1 MREKEPMS
9 YEQCLH
15 ELRKAQ
21 KGLRRTRRKLMIA
34 EGILAKIYKESY
46 NSSLS
51 DSERLSRVRSL
62 VRSVFFDGWTVYKA
76 SHIHDIYLMYKGR
89 YHV

>member
-34 EGILAKIYKESY
+34 EGILAKIYKEAY
-46 NSSLS
+46 NSQLS
-51 DSERLSRVRSL
+51 DSERLSHVRSL
-62 VRSVFFDGWTVYKA
+62 VSSVFFDAWTIYRA
-76 SHIHDIYLMYKGR
+76 SHIHDIYLMNKR
-89 YHV
+89 RLHI

>member
-1 MREKEPMS
+1 MEKKKEPMS

-34 EGILAKIYKESY
+34 EGVLAKIYKESH

-51 DSERLSRVRSL
+51 DAERLSRVRRL
-62 VRSVFFDGWTVYKA
+62 VSSVFFDIWTISKA
-76 SHIHDIYLMYKGR
+76 SHVHDIYLMYKR
-89 YHV
+89 R

>member
-34 EGILAKIYKESY
+34 EGILAKIYKESF
-46 NSSLS
+46 NSSLP
-51 DSERLSRVRSL
+51 DIERLVRVRSL
-62 VRSVFFDGWTVYKA
+62 VSSVFFDVWTPDKA
-76 SHIHDIYLMYKGR
+76 SHMHDVYLMHKGR
-89 YHV
+89 FHI